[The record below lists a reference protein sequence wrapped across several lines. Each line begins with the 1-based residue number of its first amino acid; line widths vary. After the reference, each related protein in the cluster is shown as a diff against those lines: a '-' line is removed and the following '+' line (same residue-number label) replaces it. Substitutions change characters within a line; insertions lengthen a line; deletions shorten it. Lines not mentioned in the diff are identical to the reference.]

1 VSYILAPAQPIGNGC
16 HEPADALNRAVL
28 PAGRCKKAMPKGRSL
43 QGRISPAKRAQ
54 IVEMLTKGDGI
65 RATARAVGTG
75 NETLHPIARKR
86 VG

>member
-1 VSYILAPAQPIGNGC
+1 
-16 HEPADALNRAVL
+16 
-28 PAGRCKKAMPKGRSL
+28 MPKGHSL

-75 NETLHPIARKR
+75 NETVHPIARKR